1 MYFDHNLM
9 GVKVGQGTI
18 QVQNGMAL
26 LQGFNSFSGA
36 YTGQLTMQ
44 GQMLTGSLMVMGRV
58 APVMFMRQQP
68 WFAAFAG

>member
-1 MYFDHNLM
+1 
-9 GVKVGQGTI
+9 
-18 QVQNGMAL
+18 MAL

-36 YTGQLTMQ
+36 YTGQVTVQ

-58 APVMFMRQQP
+58 APVIFMRQQP